1 MPGGTGYLQATIG
14 WVIVMIRTR
23 GGALRSIRRGI
34 GLVVLGAVTALIA
47 IGCGGGGDSGGGG
60 GGGETPTAKIVS
72 DLPRQGANRAQTT
85 TMVNAINLAL
95 DERNGKAGN
104 IKIEYESLDD
114 ATAQAGQWDAA
125 KCAENA
131 QSAAQDD
138 EIIGWIGPFNSGC
151 AAVEIPILNEAGL
164 AMISPAN
171 TYTGL
176 TKPTPDESEPDKYYP
191 TGERNYARVIVTD
204 VQQGQAGAAFME
216 DEGVETVYILD
227 DRETYGKGVA
237 DEFQTAA
244 EDLGIEVIGREGIDG
259 SAPNY
264 RSLMNKIAADNP
276 DAIYFGGIIE
286 NNAAQL
292 IKDKVGAGMS
302 NEEVIFVGPDG
313 IFVDEL
319 IIQGGNAVEGIY
331 TSFGGIPPEKLGSA
345 GQEFIDKYE
354 ENYDDDVQP
363 YTAYAYEA
371 ANVMLDAIERASEK
385 AGGDVP
391 DREAVIEEVFATQDY
406 QGVLGTWSF
415 DEDGDTS
422 LTRLSIQ
429 EIEDGEFRLNR
440 ILDVEDMP

>member
-1 MPGGTGYLQATIG
+1 
-14 WVIVMIRTR
+14 
-23 GGALRSIRRGI
+23 
-34 GLVVLGAVTALIA
+34 LGAVTALIA

-60 GGGETPTAKIVS
+60 GGESPTAKIVS

-85 TMVNAINLAL
+85 TMVNAINLAI

-104 IKIEYESLDD
+104 VKIEYESLDD

-131 QSAAQDD
+131 QSAAQDE

-151 AAVEIPILNEAGL
+151 AAVEILILNEAGL

-176 TKPTPDESEPDKYYP
+176 TKPTPDESKPDKYYP

-204 VQQGQAGAAFME
+204 VQQGQAGASFMA
-216 DEGVETVYILD
+216 DQGVKTVYVLD

-237 DEFQTAA
+237 DEFQKAA
-244 EDLGIEVIGREGIDG
+244 EDLGIKTIGREGIDG

-264 RSLMNKIAADNP
+264 RSLMNKIAAANP

-302 NEEVIFVGPDG
+302 NEEVLFVGPDG

-319 IIQGGNAVEGIY
+319 ISQGGDAVEGIY
-331 TSFGGIPPEKLGSA
+331 VSFGGIPPEKLGSA
-345 GQEFIDKYE
+345 GQAFIDKYE
-354 ENYDDDVQP
+354 QNYDDDVQP

-371 ANVMLDAIERASEK
+371 ANVMLDAIERASEEP
-385 AGGDVP
+385 GGGVP
-391 DREAVIEEVFATQDY
+391 DRKAVVEQVFATENY
-406 QGVLGTWSF
+406 HGVLGTWSF
-415 DEDGDTS
+415 DDDGDTS
-422 LTRLSIQ
+422 LTKLSIQ
-429 EIEDGEFRLNR
+429 EIEDGEFKLDRV
-440 ILDVEDMP
+440 LDVEDMQ

>member
-1 MPGGTGYLQATIG
+1 M
-14 WVIVMIRTR
+14 
-23 GGALRSIRRGI
+23 S
-34 GLVVLGAVTALIA
+34 LVVLGAVTALIA
-47 IGCGGGGDSGGGG
+47 IGCGGGGSGGSGGGG
-60 GGGETPTAKIVS
+60 GPTAKIVS

-85 TMVNAINLAL
+85 TMVNAINLAI
-95 DERNGKAGN
+95 DERNGKAGD
-104 IKIEYESLDD
+104 IKIEHESLDD

-138 EIIGWIGPFNSGC
+138 QIIGWIGPFNSGC
-151 AAVEIPILNEAGL
+151 AAVEIPIRNEAGL

-176 TKPTPDESEPDKYYP
+176 TKPTPDKSEPDKYYP

-204 VQQGQAGAAFME
+204 VQQGQAGATFMA
-216 DEGVETVYILD
+216 DEGVKTVYILD

-237 DEFQTAA
+237 DEFQQAA
-244 EDLGIEVIGREGIDG
+244 QDLGIEVLGREGIDG

-264 RSLMNKIAADNP
+264 RSLMNKIAAADP

-292 IKDKVGAGMS
+292 VKDKVGAGMS
-302 NEEVIFVGPDG
+302 NQEVTFVGPDG
-313 IFVDEL
+313 IFVDTL
-319 IIQGGNAVEGIY
+319 ITQGGNSVEGIY

-345 GQEFIDKYE
+345 GQDFIDKYE
-354 ENYDDDVQP
+354 QNYDDAVQP

-371 ANVMLDAIERASEK
+371 ANVMLDAIERASK
-385 AGGDVP
+385 DAGGDVP
-391 DREAVIEEVFATQDY
+391 DRKAVIEQVFATQDY

-415 DEDGDTS
+415 DNDGDTS
-422 LTRLSIQ
+422 LTKLSIQ

-440 ILDVEDMP
+440 VLDVSDM

>member
-1 MPGGTGYLQATIG
+1 M
-14 WVIVMIRTR
+14 
-23 GGALRSIRRGI
+23 S
-34 GLVVLGAVTALIA
+34 LVVLGAVTALIA
-47 IGCGGGGDSGGGG
+47 IGCGGGGSGGSGGGG
-60 GGGETPTAKIVS
+60 GPTAKIVS

-85 TMVNAINLAL
+85 TMVNAINLAI
-95 DERNGKAGN
+95 DERNGKAGD
-104 IKIEYESLDD
+104 IKIEHESLDD

-138 EIIGWIGPFNSGC
+138 QIIGWIGPFNSGC

-176 TKPTPDESEPDKYYP
+176 TKPTPDKSEPDKYYP

-204 VQQGQAGAAFME
+204 VQQGQAGATFMA
-216 DEGVETVYILD
+216 DEGVKTVYILD
-227 DRETYGKGVA
+227 DKETYGKGVA
-237 DEFQTAA
+237 DEFQQAA
-244 EDLGIEVIGREGIDG
+244 QDLGIEVLGREGIDG

-264 RSLMNKIAADNP
+264 RSLMNKIAAADP

-292 IKDKVGAGMS
+292 VKDKIGAGMS
-302 NEEVIFVGPDG
+302 NQEVTFVGPDG
-313 IFVDEL
+313 IFVDTL
-319 IIQGGNAVEGIY
+319 ITQGGNSVEGIY

-345 GQEFIDKYE
+345 GQDFIDKYE
-354 ENYDDDVQP
+354 QNYDDAVQP

-371 ANVMLDAIERASEK
+371 ANVMLDAIERASK
-385 AGGDVP
+385 DAGGDVP
-391 DREAVIEEVFATQDY
+391 DRKAVIEQVFATQDY
-406 QGVLGTWSF
+406 QGVLGPWSF
-415 DEDGDTS
+415 DNDGDTS
-422 LTRLSIQ
+422 LTKLSIQ

-440 ILDVEDMP
+440 VLDVSDMQ

>member
-1 MPGGTGYLQATIG
+1 MT
-14 WVIVMIRTR
+14 
-23 GGALRSIRRGI
+23 S
-34 GLVVLGAVTALIA
+34 LVVLGAVTALIA

-60 GGGETPTAKIVS
+60 GGGEAPTAKIVS

-85 TMVNAINLAL
+85 TMVNAINLAI
-95 DERNGKAGN
+95 DERNGKAGD

-131 QSAAQDD
+131 QSAAQDE

-151 AAVEIPILNEAGL
+151 AAVEIPILNEAGM

-204 VQQGQAGAAFME
+204 VQQGQAGASFMD
-216 DEGVETVYILD
+216 DEGVETVFILD

-264 RSLMNKIAADNP
+264 RSLMNKIAAADP

-292 IKDKVGAGMS
+292 VKDKVGAGMS

-319 IIQGGNAVEGIY
+319 ITQGGNSVEGIY
-331 TSFGGIPPEKLGSA
+331 TSFGGIPPEELGSA

-354 ENYDDDVQP
+354 QNYDDDVQP

-371 ANVMLDAIERASEK
+371 ANVMLDAIERASK
-385 AGGDVP
+385 DAGGDVP
-391 DREAVIEEVFATQDY
+391 DRQAVIEQVFATQDY
-406 QGVLGTWSF
+406 EGVLGTWSF
-415 DEDGDTS
+415 DDDGDTS
-422 LTRLSIQ
+422 LTQLSIQ
-429 EIEDGEFRLNR
+429 EIEDGEFKLNR
-440 ILDVEDMP
+440 VLDVSDMQ

>member
-1 MPGGTGYLQATIG
+1 MA
-14 WVIVMIRTR
+14 
-23 GGALRSIRRGI
+23 
-34 GLVVLGAVTALIA
+34 
-47 IGCGGGGDSGGGG
+47 GGGDA
-60 GGGETPTAKIVS
+60 PTAKIVS

-85 TMVNAINLAL
+85 TMVNAINLAI
-95 DERNGKAGN
+95 DERNGKAGD

-131 QSAAQDD
+131 QSAAQDE

-204 VQQGQAGAAFME
+204 VQQGQAGAAFMS
-216 DEGVETVYILD
+216 DEGVQTVYILD

-244 EDLGIEVIGREGIDG
+244 EDLGIEVLGREGIDG

-264 RSLMNKIAADNP
+264 RSLMNKIAAADP

-292 IKDKVGAGMS
+292 VKDKVGAGMS

-319 IIQGGNAVEGIY
+319 IIQGGNSVEGIY
-331 TSFGGIPPEKLGSA
+331 TTFGGIPPEELGSA

-354 ENYDDDVQP
+354 ETYDDDVQP

-371 ANVMLDAIERASEK
+371 ANVMLDAIERASK
-385 AGGDVP
+385 DAGGDVP
-391 DREAVIEEVFATQDY
+391 DRQAVIEQVFATQDY
-406 QGVLGTWSF
+406 EGVLGTWSF
-415 DEDGDTS
+415 DDDGDTS
-422 LTRLSIQ
+422 LTELSIQ
-429 EIEDGEFRLNR
+429 EIEDGEFKLNR
-440 ILDVEDMP
+440 VLDVSDMK

>member
-1 MPGGTGYLQATIG
+1 MSL
-14 WVIVMIRTR
+14 
-23 GGALRSIRRGI
+23 L
-34 GLVVLGAVTALIA
+34 VLGAVTALIA
-47 IGCGGGGDSGGGG
+47 IGCGGGGSGGSGGGG
-60 GGGETPTAKIVS
+60 GPTAKIVS

-85 TMVNAINLAL
+85 TMVNAINLAI
-95 DERNGKAGN
+95 DERNGKAGD

-138 EIIGWIGPFNSGC
+138 QIIGWIGPFNSGC

-176 TKPTPDESEPDKYYP
+176 TKPTPDKSEPDKYYP

-204 VQQGQAGAAFME
+204 VQQGQAGATFMA
-216 DEGVETVYILD
+216 DEGVKTVYILD

-237 DEFQTAA
+237 DEFQQAA
-244 EDLGIEVIGREGIDG
+244 QDLGIEVLGREGIDG

-264 RSLMNKIAADNP
+264 RSLMNKIAAADP

-292 IKDKVGAGMS
+292 VKDKVGAGMS
-302 NEEVIFVGPDG
+302 NQEVTFVGPDG
-313 IFVDEL
+313 IFVDTL
-319 IIQGGNAVEGIY
+319 ITQGGNSVEGIY

-345 GQEFIDKYE
+345 GQDFIDKYE
-354 ENYDDDVQP
+354 QNYDDAVQP

-371 ANVMLDAIERASEK
+371 ANVMLDAIERASK
-385 AGGDVP
+385 DAGGDVP
-391 DREAVIEEVFATQDY
+391 DRKAVIEQVFATQDY

-415 DEDGDTS
+415 DNDGDTS
-422 LTRLSIQ
+422 LTKLSIQ

-440 ILDVEDMP
+440 VLDVSDMQ